1 MVPDTASRLPLIET
15 NKPKQKKQNWSG
27 VCAADLQS
35 SNQTNT
41 ENRTPVKVRHLGG
54 LLGDWWKPGSVRSP
68 RSSTQFVKEENF
80 VFFKVDL
87 GLFKKKKKGNKTWV
101 NGVKW

>member
-15 NKPKQKKQNWSG
+15 NKPKQKNKTEVEFVLQICNHQIKSTPRTERPLKSDTS
-27 VCAADLQS
+27 AAF
-35 SNQTNT
+35 
-41 ENRTPVKVRHLGG
+41 
-54 LLGDWWKPGSVRSP
+54 LGDWWTPGSVRSP

-87 GLFKKKKKGNKTWV
+87 GLFKKKKKEIKHE
-101 NGVKW
+101 